1 MCLSQR
7 IIAYVGIFIFYTITK
22 LNNEHMILGSHNSWS
37 YLKPQKWWMRL
48 LSFTA
53 KCQCKTIEEQYEK
66 YGVRCFDLRLR
77 YINGEAYVVHN
88 DFVYGKFWG
97 EISQTLQWLND
108 KRDVAIRVIHDVR
121 TKSKYKPLSVKL
133 FKDDCKRLEEEYPN
147 ILFWNGK
154 NLYNLEYDYNFEYF
168 PKCIEKYSSVCPP
181 RILDDWLPFL
191 YATIKNKWI
200 YRRYKLD
207 NTYTSIL
214 LIDFVNIK

>member
-1 MCLSQR
+1 
-7 IIAYVGIFIFYTITK
+7 
-22 LNNEHMILGSHNSWS
+22 MILGSHNSWS
-37 YLKPQKWWMRL
+37 YLKPQKWWMKL

-77 YINGEAYVVHN
+77 YIDGEAYVVHN

-108 KRDVAIRVIHDVR
+108 KRDVVIRVIHDVR
-121 TKSKYKPLSVKL
+121 TKNKYKPLSVKS
-133 FKDDCKRLEEEYPN
+133 FKDDCKRMEEEYPN
-147 ILFWNGK
+147 ILFWSGM
-154 NLYNLEYDYNFEYF
+154 NLYNYEYDYNFEYF
-168 PKCIEKYSSVCPP
+168 PKCIEKYASVCPP
-181 RILDDWLPFL
+181 RIVDDWLPFL

-200 YRRYKLD
+200 YKNYKLD